1 MAGFLDPRTKDM
13 SSLENIDSED
23 VLEYVRG
30 EMLKI
35 AKENEAVP
43 EAIIDLQEDEEN
55 HDDFSS

>member
-1 MAGFLDPRTKDM
+1 MACFLDPRTKDM

>member
-1 MAGFLDPRTKDM
+1 MACFLDPRTKDM

-43 EAIIDLQEDEEN
+43 EAIIDLQEDEES